1 MMKGKL
7 LRLVFCSLL
16 VLCSLAPVWS
26 QVASQIIQ
34 NAVEKSSSDNS
45 SLPAIIQEVEKAAST
60 ADASNQRSLYTFLG
74 SLTEQL
80 GDYGSAAAWYAK
92 AAGISAAPA
101 PNTPVFTSEELVLA
115 AVRCSLSCGESQKA
129 EGYLAFLENSTN
141 EKTNAYVGLY
151 KMWSTLSTVSSN
163 QQLSEPVATL
173 QSYATMAS
181 MKWVRSSVY
190 LTLWYITGNAEWSSK
205 LQKEY
210 PESAEA
216 AIVTGAAKLLPTPF
230 WFFLPRTEIAD
241 NSAAENTVVSEKQA
255 TGTSSSGNHSGG
267 NHSGGMLSANTTA
280 ESHVIV
286 RQQVGFFRNKE
297 NAENLVTRLSEAG
310 FKSDITQ
317 EKRASGTSY
326 FVVTV
331 PEDAQKNMGL
341 KLKTAGF
348 ECYPVFADE

>member
-45 SLPAIIQEVEKAAST
+45 SLPVIIQEVEKAAST

-80 GDYGSAAAWYAK
+80 GDYGTAAAWYAK

-141 EKTNAYVGLY
+141 EKTKAYVGLY

-267 NHSGGMLSANTTA
+267 MLSANTTA

-331 PEDAQKNMGL
+331 PEDAQKTMGL

>member
-26 QVASQIIQ
+26 QVAFQIIQ

-45 SLPAIIQEVEKAAST
+45 SLSAIIQEVEKAAST

-141 EKTNAYVGLY
+141 EKTKAYVGLY

-255 TGTSSSGNHSGG
+255 TGTSSGG
-267 NHSGGMLSANTTA
+267 NHSGGIHSANTTA

-331 PEDAQKNMGL
+331 PEDAQKTMGL

>member
-16 VLCSLAPVWS
+16 VLCNLAPVWS

-141 EKTNAYVGLY
+141 EKTKAYVGLY

-255 TGTSSSGNHSGG
+255 TGTSSSGI
-267 NHSGGMLSANTTA
+267 HSGGMLSANTTA

-331 PEDAQKNMGL
+331 PEDAQKTMGL

>member
-1 MMKGKL
+1 MKGKL

-141 EKTNAYVGLY
+141 EKTKAYVGLY

-267 NHSGGMLSANTTA
+267 MISANTTA

-331 PEDAQKNMGL
+331 PEDAQKTMGL

>member
-1 MMKGKL
+1 MKGKL

-45 SLPAIIQEVEKAAST
+45 SLPVIIQEVEKAAST

-80 GDYGSAAAWYAK
+80 GDYGTAAAWYAK

-141 EKTNAYVGLY
+141 EKTKAYVGLY

-267 NHSGGMLSANTTA
+267 MLSANTTA

-331 PEDAQKNMGL
+331 PEDAQKTMGL

>member
-1 MMKGKL
+1 MKGKL

-80 GDYGSAAAWYAK
+80 GDYGTAAAWYAK

-141 EKTNAYVGLY
+141 EKTKAYVGLY

-255 TGTSSSGNHSGG
+255 TGTSSSGNHSSGI
-267 NHSGGMLSANTTA
+267 HSTNTTA

-331 PEDAQKNMGL
+331 PEDAQKTMGL

>member
-45 SLPAIIQEVEKAAST
+45 SLPASIQEGEKAAST

-80 GDYGSAAAWYAK
+80 GDYGTAAAWYAK

-141 EKTNAYVGLY
+141 EKTKAYVGLY

-267 NHSGGMLSANTTA
+267 IHSANTTA

-331 PEDAQKNMGL
+331 PEDAQKTMGL

>member
-7 LRLVFCSLL
+7 LRLVFCS
-16 VLCSLAPVWS
+16 VIGLCSLAPVWS

-141 EKTNAYVGLY
+141 EKTKAYVGLY

-241 NSAAENTVVSEKQA
+241 NSATENTAASTVASEKQA

-267 NHSGGMLSANTTA
+267 IHSANTTA

-331 PEDAQKNMGL
+331 PEDAQKTMGL

>member
-80 GDYGSAAAWYAK
+80 GDYGTAAAWYAK

-141 EKTNAYVGLY
+141 EKTKAYVGLY

-255 TGTSSSGNHSGG
+255 TGTSSSGI
-267 NHSGGMLSANTTA
+267 HSGGMLSANTTA

-317 EKRASGTSY
+317 EKRASGTFY

-331 PEDAQKNMGL
+331 PEDAQKTMGL

>member
-1 MMKGKL
+1 MMTGKL

-80 GDYGSAAAWYAK
+80 GDYGTAAAWYAN

-141 EKTNAYVGLY
+141 EKTKAYVGLY

-267 NHSGGMLSANTTA
+267 IHSANTTA

-331 PEDAQKNMGL
+331 PEDAQKTMGL

>member
-1 MMKGKL
+1 MKGKL
-7 LRLVFCSLL
+7 LRLVFCS
-16 VLCSLAPVWS
+16 VIGLCSLAPVWS

-141 EKTNAYVGLY
+141 EKTKAYVGLY

-241 NSAAENTVVSEKQA
+241 NSATENTAASTVASEKQA

-267 NHSGGMLSANTTA
+267 IHSANTTA

-331 PEDAQKNMGL
+331 PEDAQKTMGL

>member
-1 MMKGKL
+1 MKGKL

-80 GDYGSAAAWYAK
+80 GDYGTAAAWYAK

-141 EKTNAYVGLY
+141 EKTKAYVGLY
-151 KMWSTLSTVSSN
+151 KMWSTLSTVSSH

-255 TGTSSSGNHSGG
+255 TGTSS
-267 NHSGGMLSANTTA
+267 GGMLSANTTA

-331 PEDAQKNMGL
+331 PEDAQKTMGL